1 MYLVV
6 ARIVRGKMPAD
17 SLLQQ
22 YSLYPQ
28 FGQLFYYFR
37 LGNLIGFYREL
48 DLRRDMMLKYGFYFI
63 LQHRTSLLLYRNLF
77 NLVFKVTNDQKIPLE
92 TFWRVLNLVSPEEQL
107 SRLDVESIF
116 VSLIDQGYI
125 RGYISPDLK
134 VVVFRKKDAF
144 PSPYAVSQKLK

>member
-1 MYLVV
+1 
-6 ARIVRGKMPAD
+6 MPAD